1 MKSVLFNKNS
11 FVTGPMSARVNS
23 ANNLENI
30 KKAIETLSCKD
41 LELYTR
47 KMVGRLEFTDLTQD
61 DNPIK

>member
-1 MKSVLFNKNS
+1 
-11 FVTGPMSARVNS
+11 MSARVNS

-47 KMVGRLEFTDLTQD
+47 NMVGRVEFTDLTQD